1 MHGKDLQER
10 SLVPHPNEHEIPA
23 RFKKYEKYLTP
34 LKPVKTAT
42 DAE

>member
-23 RFKKYEKYLTP
+23 RFRKYEKYLTP
-34 LKPVKTAT
+34 VKPEKAT
-42 DAE
+42 PEGT